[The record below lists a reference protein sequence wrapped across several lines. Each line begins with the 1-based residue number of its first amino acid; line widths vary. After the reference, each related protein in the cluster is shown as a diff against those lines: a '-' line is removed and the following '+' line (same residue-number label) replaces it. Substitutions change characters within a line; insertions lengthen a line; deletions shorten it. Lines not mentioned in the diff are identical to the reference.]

1 MRTILSLLFLSS
13 IFIAAPAVAQN
24 TSGVHSPVVNEGH
37 KSFQYRLGFS
47 LDDEGEDFRMKHRFH
62 YQQSLNGDF
71 RWRVIGQTR
80 KSNDSDF
87 DLDFLRAEL
96 LWELS
101 DDEDVYKTGLRFDG
115 RVRDDNRPEQF
126 AVNWTNRYSLPGGW
140 DLRGILI
147 ATKQTGDNARDGIG
161 LESRAR
167 LARKI
172 SSGQTLGVDVFSTYG
187 YTGNIGG
194 FDEQRHVISPFISTK
209 ISKDVTLFG
218 GPQIGIS
225 EAAPNLEARLWVTR
239 GF

>member
-1 MRTILSLLFLSS
+1 MRIFFLLLSFLI
-13 IFIAAPAVAQN
+13 IFIAAPAAAQN

-37 KSFQYRLGFS
+37 KSFEYRLGFS

-62 YQQSLNGDF
+62 YQQSINGDF

-80 KSNDSDF
+80 KSSDSDF

-96 LWELS
+96 LWELTE
-101 DDEDVYKTGLRFDG
+101 DDDVYKTGLRFDG

-126 AVNWTNRYSLPGGW
+126 AVNWIHRYSLPGGW

-147 ATKQTGDNARDGIG
+147 GTKQTGDNARDGIG

-167 LARKI
+167 IARKI
-172 SSGQTLGVDVFSTYG
+172 ASGQTIGIDMFSSYG
-187 YTGNIGG
+187 YTGNIGN
-194 FDEQRHVISPFISTK
+194 FNEQEHVISPFISTK
-209 ISKDVTLFG
+209 IAEGVTLFG

-225 EAAPNLEARLWVTR
+225 EAAPKLEARLWVTR